1 MALQSTVNHNAL
13 AGSGL
18 TGGILPLAYKELL
31 GNRPVTNVAFMPIS
45 TGAEPLLLVSYG
57 PVGAQLGSEA
67 LLKEHSLAG
76 MGLLC
81 VWDLSSPDAPK
92 FVLVSEGTPNCCGFA
107 PAPAS
112 HVVFAGMEEGGVYL
126 WDLEESAARHPTE
139 QVGGQALVVRR
150 PSYSTD
156 YLADM
161 ATSGA
166 PIVSV
171 VSVPRGGSRATPCYL
186 YSLSAWGNVSV
197 WTLTITGR
205 NEGSDMDLG
214 MRVGSCVRLV
224 RLAANVKLGLA
235 ALKTKDVKAEVKG
248 LDAVSLVLLHDNVP
262 SLVSRII

>member
-1 MALQSTVNHNAL
+1 MNHNSS

-18 TGGILPLAYKELL
+18 TGGLIPLAQKELL
-31 GNRPVTNVAFMPIS
+31 GNRPVTSLAFMPVS

-81 VWDLSSPDAPK
+81 VWDLSAPESPK
-92 FVLVSEGTPNCCGFA
+92 HVLVSEGSPNCCGFA
-107 PAPAS
+107 PSPS
-112 HVVFAGMEEGGVYL
+112 TNVVYAGMEEGGVYL
-126 WDLEESAARHPTE
+126 WDLEESAARHPTH
-139 QVGGQALVVRR
+139 QVGSQTIVVRR
-150 PSYSTD
+150 PSYTTD

-161 ATSGA
+161 TTSGA

-171 VSVPRGGSRATPCYL
+171 VAVPRTGSRATPCYL
-186 YSLSAWGNVSV
+186 YSLSSWGNVSV

-224 RLAANVKLGLA
+224 RLAANVKLGLS
-235 ALKTKDVKAEVKG
+235 ALKTKDAKVEVKG
-248 LDAVSLVLLHDNVP
+248 LDAVSGL
-262 SLVSRII
+262 

>member
-1 MALQSTVNHNAL
+1 MALQNNS
-13 AGSGL
+13 GSGL
-18 TGGILPLAYKELL
+18 TGGILPLAHKELL
-31 GNRPVTNVAFMPIS
+31 GNRPVTNVAFMPLS

-81 VWDLSSPDAPK
+81 VWDLSSPQAPK
-92 FVLVSEGTPNCCGFA
+92 SVLVSEGTPNCCGFV

-112 HVVFAGMEEGGVYL
+112 HIVFAGMEEGGVYL

-139 QVGGQALVVRR
+139 QIGGQALVVRR
-150 PSYSTD
+150 PSYTTD

-161 ATSGA
+161 ITSGA
-166 PIVSV
+166 PIVSAV
-171 VSVPRGGSRATPCYL
+171 AVPRGGSRATPCYL
-186 YSLSAWGNVSV
+186 YTLSAWGNASV

-214 MRVGSCVRLV
+214 MRVGSCIRLV

-235 ALKTKDVKAEVKG
+235 ALKTKDGKTEAKG
-248 LDAVSLVLLHDNVP
+248 LDAVSN
-262 SLVSRII
+262 SRRRPTRNA